1 METTIK
7 QAEEERN
14 RCIESVKHLYED
26 YRPLKE
32 DVDGLRNKIGLDT
45 LPELQEEED
54 KLTPKYIYN
63 LYINKQYSA
72 KKFQNWGQ
80 CPTNFE
86 KVGTFPKI
94 VGHNTW

>member
-54 KLTPKYIYN
+54 KLTPKYIY
-63 LYINKQYSA
+63 
-72 KKFQNWGQ
+72 G
-80 CPTNFE
+80 PRRE
-86 KVGTFPKI
+86 KTSLQGFRQSEIQTSLLSYRD
-94 VGHNTW
+94 

>member
-45 LPELQEEED
+45 LPELQEQED
-54 KLTPKYIYN
+54 KLTPKYI
-63 LYINKQYSA
+63 IE
-72 KKFQNWGQ
+72 
-80 CPTNFE
+80 P
-86 KVGTFPKI
+86 
-94 VGHNTW
+94 